1 MHTCSCGKE
10 YTRLKNFQEHRALC
24 EMLKVSRNEN
34 VEYLHDIPS
43 QLDMWLAMKVIIRQN
58 INLKNEMKNLKS
70 WVNKQKKKLCLI
82 DWLNEK
88 YKPVNDYLTWISEVE
103 LTHED
108 LYMVFEHNFVG
119 GIIHILSRL
128 LCNNNTVPIKAF
140 DQKLN
145 TLFVYFDGK
154 WGIMDHDILKNITHI
169 IQRKLYIQ
177 LNLYNNKN
185 KCQVNDTSNND
196 TWYKNVAKVMGG
208 DLKYDTSV
216 NKIRLKLYNKL
227 KYNLKNVVEYE
238 FTF

>member
-24 EMLKVSRNEN
+24 EMLKVSGNEN

-43 QLDMWLAMKVIIRQN
+43 QLDMWLTMKVIMRQN
-58 INLKNEMKNLKS
+58 QNLEKEIKNLKS

-88 YKPVNDYLTWISEVE
+88 YNPATDYLTWARGVE
-103 LTHED
+103 LNEED

-119 GIIHILSRL
+119 GVMHILTRL
-128 LCNNNTVPIKAF
+128 LYNNNASPIKAF

-154 WGIMDHDILKNITHI
+154 WGIVDNDNFKILIRI
-169 IQRKLYIQ
+169 IHRKLYTQ
-177 LNLYNNKN
+177 LNLYNKKN
-185 KCQVNDTSNND
+185 EHCVNDISNND
-196 TWYKNVAKVMGG
+196 AWYKNVSNVMGG
-208 DLKYDTSV
+208 NLNYDTSIK
-216 NKIRLKLYNKL
+216 KIRLKLYNQL
-227 KYNLKNVVEYE
+227 KYNLKSVIEYE